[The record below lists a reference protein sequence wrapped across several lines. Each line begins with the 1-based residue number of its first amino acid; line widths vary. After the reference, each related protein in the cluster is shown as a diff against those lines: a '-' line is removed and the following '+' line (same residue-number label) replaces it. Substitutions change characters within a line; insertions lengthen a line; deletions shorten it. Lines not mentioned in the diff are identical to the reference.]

1 MKQYHT
7 KWTLVAN
14 EGERGNTISIQ
25 MNCKLQFE
33 ELIAENIRFLW
44 AARKKTWSVT
54 NNSVC
59 DQQQLLL
66 FSVSNIHLKW
76 IWQNCWLI
84 GFRKLLSSSLGSLQI
99 RFASL
104 ILELNCFCFKSFSI
118 GCQQLYV
125 QPNWNAYKLNL
136 VQRSAR
142 LRQKQSITG
151 TVVLYAPLKV
161 A

>member
-1 MKQYHT
+1 MQDKFS
-7 KWTLVAN
+7 TLIGQQLLKETIDKRNSFPTAPW
-14 EGERGNTISIQ
+14 ERRQ
-25 MNCKLQFE
+25 
-33 ELIAENIRFLW
+33 W

-76 IWQNCWLI
+76 IWLNCWLI
-84 GFRKLLSSSLGSLQI
+84 GFRKLLSSSLGSLKI

-104 ILELNCFCFKSFSI
+104 ILELNCFCFKPFSI

-136 VQRSAR
+136 VQRSSR